1 MKPLIA
7 LAVSCAAGVF
17 MSYFAFLCRAAVSAT
32 SFTVSAASSRRAAL
46 TSAARCCSALFPLCR
61 IVSYHHHAPN
71 SVGPRCACSPR
82 VSGSRG
88 SASRGPI
95 SRLSTS
101 RANSMHTRCAP
112 HPAPAPRCAQGVG
125 NVSKILTICRSIPL
139 ICYTP
144 LYPGHRQRLQDFD
157 RPHQHLDLGPPRV
170 ALRHWLPLR
179 VPRGRC
185 GLPAGVVACLVPPTA
200 SRAAFRRRIR
210 HPTRHAHSRSDPP
223 PPAAAALHAPPRR
236 RTTRHR
242 CAPTRRTRQQ
252 RLWLARPLRRRKR
265 RRCRGR
271 LQPPSRPQLEPP
283 YSGQTRPLSP
293 KRVDRSSVSRV
304 RARTGRRTHASWG
317 SSWVR
322 QRAAA

>member
-210 HPTRHAHSRSDPP
+210 HPTRHAHSRSDPR
-223 PPAAAALHAPPRR
+223 AATAALHAPP
-236 RTTRHR
+236 H
-242 CAPTRRTRQQ
+242 AV
-252 RLWLARPLRRRKR
+252 ARPGTDARRQHEERDNN
-265 RRCRGR
+265 G
-271 LQPPSRPQLEPP
+271 
-283 YSGQTRPLSP
+283 SGWL
-293 KRVDRSSVSRV
+293 
-304 RARTGRRTHASWG
+304 GHFG
-317 SSWVR
+317 
-322 QRAAA
+322 